1 MDQNEEQKYQEMRGE
16 YIGLMAQLEHELTML
31 LVEYLRVQ
39 NHRED
44 FEKWFVQASIP
55 FSYKVTLLKRMEV
68 ENTIIETNFPDFWK
82 DLYDLQKFRNTI
94 SHSFVTHRGM
104 MTSRGEEI
112 PETEI
117 TLKVL
122 SGRLEKL
129 RKLENLVLNMLVD
142 EYEGVIPPISADDFA
157 DGPI

>member
-1 MDQNEEQKYQEMRGE
+1 
-16 YIGLMAQLEHELTML
+16 
-31 LVEYLRVQ
+31 
-39 NHRED
+39 
-44 FEKWFVQASIP
+44 
-55 FSYKVTLLKRMEV
+55 
-68 ENTIIETNFPDFWK
+68 
-82 DLYDLQKFRNTI
+82 
-94 SHSFVTHRGM
+94 